1 MERSELRSRIEAE
14 LALGRAALA
23 SRPGRARVC
32 ARRAAGWAIRARYQ
46 ALDGP
51 GWSGDAMHQLARLL
65 ADPAAPAT
73 ARAAAARLST
83 RVDHDHRLPFEDDP
97 LVDAGLIIE
106 WALSSFDQITD

>member
-1 MERSELRSRIEAE
+1 MSAPTLASRIASE
-14 LALGRAALA
+14 LALGQAAA
-23 SRPGRARVC
+23 AENPGRARVC

-65 ADPAAPAT
+65 ADPAAPAG

-83 RVDHDHRLPFEDDP
+83 RVDHDHRLPFDDDP

-106 WALSSFDQITD
+106 WALSSLDQITD